1 MATRKINPDP
11 NKPMVIKLNLSYVEK
26 QKVRIKCI
34 RHNVTITDILENT
47 LRDWIKEIPDS
58 DIKP

>member
-11 NKPMVIKLNLSYVEK
+11 NKPMMVKLNLNYVEK

-34 RHNVTITDILENT
+34 RYNVSVTDILENT
-47 LRDWIKEIPDS
+47 LRDWIKEIPD
-58 DIKP
+58 DDVVP